1 MIKGATTQ
9 TSNLSF
15 NYERRSLQSFQIM
28 IKEEDRLAAVVAD
41 IDEQVA
47 IVPRGAFVKTPHGAV
62 LQNRS
67 FEGKLLQQ
75 FLGTVFVLVL

>member
-1 MIKGATTQ
+1 
-9 TSNLSF
+9 
-15 NYERRSLQSFQIM
+15 M

-47 IVPRGAFVKTPHGAV
+47 IAPRGAFVKTPHGAV

-67 FEGKLLQQ
+67 FEGISIVVCFIGISTSLL
-75 FLGTVFVLVL
+75 